1 MKTKKILILGGYGS
15 VGSYIAK
22 LLLKEST
29 AQVII
34 AGRDLKKTENF
45 TDKCNTDYTGNRV
58 SPKYIDVSKIETLN
72 KSMSGVNL
80 LLIASSTAKYT
91 EEISKIALEFN
102 CDYMDIHFAL
112 YQGWDSSRFSISNY
126 LLYKFLF

>member
-34 AGRDLKKTENF
+34 AGRDLKK
-45 TDKCNTDYTGNRV
+45 NR
-58 SPKYIDVSKIETLN
+58 
-72 KSMSGVNL
+72 
-80 LLIASSTAKYT
+80 
-91 EEISKIALEFN
+91 
-102 CDYMDIHFAL
+102 
-112 YQGWDSSRFSISNY
+112 
-126 LLYKFLF
+126 KFHR